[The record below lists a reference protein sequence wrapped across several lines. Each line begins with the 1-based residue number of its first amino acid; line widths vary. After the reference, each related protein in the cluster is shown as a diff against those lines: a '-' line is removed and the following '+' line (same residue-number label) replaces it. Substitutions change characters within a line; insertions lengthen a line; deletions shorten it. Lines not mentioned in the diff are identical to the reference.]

1 MKLLRQLSEAFGGSG
16 YEDEVAAI
24 VEAELAPLCD
34 RVWTDTLGNV
44 IGFKRG
50 RGGRGGRPAGKQAKA
65 KAKTSQAAG
74 ARKRVMLAAHMDE
87 IGFVVSHI
95 DDKGFLRVLPAG
107 GFDPRTMI
115 AQRVCV
121 LGKGRARLR
130 GLLNVAGKPIH
141 IQSPEERRKELKIAN
156 FFVDL
161 GLSASEARKRVAIGD
176 RVIWERG
183 FLEMGDCVTGKAL
196 DNRAGVYVMIEALRR
211 ISSRARTQGPGSPY
225 DIYAVGTVQEEVG
238 LRGAST
244 SAYAVQPDIAIALD
258 VTLAVDIPD
267 GEDHQRVTELGKGVA
282 LKIMDSVSI
291 SDAGLVQEF
300 RELAERH
307 NIAHQFEVLPLG
319 GTDAGRMQT
328 ARGGAR
334 AITLSVP
341 LRYVHSVN
349 ECAHGRDLRAAIDL
363 LAAYLA
369 GD

>member
-1 MKLLRQLSEAFGGSG
+1 MKLLKQLSEAFGGSG

-34 RVWTDTLGNV
+34 RVWIDTLGNV
-44 IGFKRG
+44 IGLKRARAG
-50 RGGRGGRPAGKQAKA
+50 RGGRAAKVKAKAAKGARPAG
-65 KAKTSQAAG
+65 G
-74 ARKRVMLAAHMDE
+74 RKRIMLAAHMDE

-95 DDKGFLRVLPAG
+95 DDKGFLRVQPAG

-121 LGKGRARLR
+121 LGKGRTRTT

-141 IQSPEERRKELKIAN
+141 VQSPEERRKDLEVAN
-156 FFVDL
+156 FFVDV
-161 GLSASEARKRVAIGD
+161 GLPAAEVRKRIGIGD

-183 FLEMGDCVTGKAL
+183 FVKMGDCVTGKAL
-196 DNRAGVYVMIEALRR
+196 DNRAGVYVMIEALRK
-211 ISSRARTQGPGSPY
+211 IARSPY

-244 SAYAVQPDIAIALD
+244 SAYEIEPHVAIALD

-267 GEDHQRVTELGKGVA
+267 GEEHQRVTELGKGVA
-282 LKIMDSVSI
+282 LKIMDSASI
-291 SDAGLVQEF
+291 SDAKLVAEF
-300 RELAERH
+300 QELADRKG
-307 NIAHQFEVLPLG
+307 IPYQFEILPRG

-328 ARGGAR
+328 TRGGAR
-334 AITLSVP
+334 TITLSVP

-349 ECAHGRDLRAAIDL
+349 ECAHARDLQAAINL